1 MTNPIDNSNW
11 IHIDKQPIHTETDV
25 VRVRQLVRYYAKENG
40 LGIVDQTRI
49 TTASSE
55 LFRNMFLYAG
65 GGDVFIETGVFSDHK
80 ALIIT
85 CVDQGPGIEDIDMAM
100 SDGYTTGGGM
110 GYGLPGSKRLVDDF
124 YIESTVNQGTTVRIM
139 KWI

>member
-1 MTNPIDNSNW
+1 MTDPIENRNW
-11 IHIDKQPIHTETDV
+11 TRLDKQTIQAEMDV
-25 VRVRQLVRYYAKENG
+25 VKVRQLVRYHAKEIG

-49 TTASSE
+49 TTAASE
-55 LFRNMFLYAG
+55 LFRNMFLYAE
-65 GGDVFIETGVFSDHK
+65 GGDVLMDAGIYNDHK
-80 ALIIT
+80 AFIIT
-85 CVDQGPGIEDIDMAM
+85 CIDRGPGIEDIEMAM
-100 SDGYTTGGGM
+100 KDGYSTGDGM